1 MLPSRI
7 LTRATAW
14 TVRPASHVQQQTC
27 RQVCTRSTT
36 SPLSLI
42 SSKTVVSRT
51 NVSAAAAA
59 RTATPYQQQG
69 QRRAYTVLHQ
79 STRTQSGRRKWGP
92 VTIGLALCPIIT
104 FGLGTWQVQRLRW
117 KVDLIEQ
124 LEDRMAL
131 EAIPLP
137 RKVNLDAIEDF
148 EYRKVKVTGHFL
160 HDEEILLGP
169 RTRGDGQPGY
179 FLITPF
185 VRNNGGSKIL
195 VRRGW
200 VPRDKKDQSTRP
212 EGLTEG
218 EVTVEGLLRTGEQ
231 KASSFVPENN
241 PGKNEWYSLDLEAMA
256 NQVGAQPVVVEM
268 ILDTPAHM
276 VKSELIDKNIPVGRS
291 PVVELR
297 NHHKEY
303 IVTWYSLCV
312 ATTVMLYVLMRRP
325 PPQKKPTQLLP
336 RHV

>member
-1 MLPSRI
+1 MATGWMPRARSLLQEQARKHTAPLTSRTLSTSAFTTI
-7 LTRATAW
+7 PIRSLRNTLTR
-14 TVRPASHVQQQTC
+14 VQQQQQPLPDLSGLQQKC
-27 RQVCTRSTT
+27 YST
-36 SPLSLI
+36 
-42 SSKTVVSRT
+42 
-51 NVSAAAAA
+51 
-59 RTATPYQQQG
+59 
-69 QRRAYTVLHQ
+69 LHQ
-79 STRTQSGRRKWGP
+79 SSRTQSGRRRWGP
-92 VTIGLALCPIIT
+92 VTLGLALCPIIT

-117 KVDLIEQ
+117 KVDLIEN
-124 LEDRMAL
+124 LEERMSL

-137 RKVNLDAIEDF
+137 RKVNLSAVEDF
-148 EYRKVKVTGHFL
+148 EYRKVKVTGKFR
-160 HDEEILLGP
+160 HDQEILLGP

-185 VRNNGGSKIL
+185 ERSNGSKIL

-200 VPRDKKDQSTRP
+200 VPRDKKDQSTRL

-218 EVTVEGLLRTGEQ
+218 EVTLEGLLRSGEQ

-241 PGKNEWYSLDLEAMA
+241 AEKNEWYSLDLEAMA
-256 NQVGAQPVVVEM
+256 KQSDSQPVVVEM
-268 ILDTPAHM
+268 ILDTPAHLI
-276 VKSELIDKNIPVGRS
+276 KSELIDKDIPVGRS

-312 ATTVMLYVLMRRP
+312 ATSAMLYILMRRP
-325 PPQKKPTQLLP
+325 PAVQKVPQMLP

>member
-1 MLPSRI
+1 MHSSCILRNLIHSVPRTGANTTTTNTIATTRTTTLLLRSLYFRRFTTFAPLP
-7 LTRATAW
+7 
-14 TVRPASHVQQQTC
+14 P
-27 RQVCTRSTT
+27 TT
-36 SPLSLI
+36 
-42 SSKTVVSRT
+42 
-51 NVSAAAAA
+51 
-59 RTATPYQQQG
+59 TATTKTAAQHQYYYRSRPYS
-69 QRRAYTVLHQ
+69 TLHQ
-79 STRTQSGRRKWGP
+79 SSRTQSGRRKWGA

-117 KVDLIEQ
+117 KVDLIEN

-131 EAIPLP
+131 DAIPLP
-137 RKVNLDAIEDF
+137 RKVNLNVIEDF
-148 EYRKVKVTGHFL
+148 EYRKVKVTGHFR
-160 HDEEILLGP
+160 HDQEMLLGP

-185 VRNNGGSKIL
+185 ERVNGSKIL

-200 VPRDKKDQSTRP
+200 VPREKKNQETRLD
-212 EGLTEG
+212 GLTQG
-218 EVTVEGLLRTGEQ
+218 EVTVEGLLRSGEQ
-231 KASSFVPENN
+231 KASSFVPENS
-241 PGKNEWYSLDLEAMA
+241 PEKNEWYSLDLETMA
-256 NQVGAQPVVVEM
+256 KQADCQPVVVEM

-276 VKSELIDKNIPVGRS
+276 IKSELIDKDIPVGRS

-312 ATTVMLYVLMRRP
+312 ATTAMLYILMRRP
-325 PPQKKPTQLLP
+325 PPPKKVTQLLP